1 MSAPY
6 ALYVRSMGVLL
17 IVIVLVLLVLL
28 GVWAFNK
35 LVRLRNRTDEAY
47 AQIDVQLKRRYD
59 LIPNLVETVKGYAAH
74 ERGTLQAVTDARA
87 AAASATGVAATAEA
101 NNVLSGALGRLFA
114 VAEAYPDLKANTTF
128 LNLMEQLTT
137 TENQLGF
144 ARQFYND
151 SVRALNTAIETFPLM
166 LFAGMAKATRREYFQ
181 VDDAATREAPK
192 VQF

>member
-1 MSAPY
+1 
-6 ALYVRSMGVLL
+6 MGVVIT
-17 IVIVLVLLVLL
+17 IVVLAVLVLGTVF
-28 GVWAFNK
+28 AYNK

-74 ERGTLQAVTDARA
+74 ERGTLDAVTNARNA
-87 AAASATGVAATAEA
+87 AAGATGVAAVAQA
-101 NNVLSGALGRLFA
+101 NTELTGALGRLFA

-151 SVRALNTAIETFPLM
+151 SVRALNTAIETFPTM
-166 LFAGMAKATRREYFQ
+166 LVAGLAKATKREYFQ
-181 VDDAATREAPK
+181 VDDQAVREAPK

>member
-1 MSAPY
+1 
-6 ALYVRSMGVLL
+6 MGL
-17 IVIVLVLLVLL
+17 VITLVVVGVLVLAV
-28 GVWAFNK
+28 VWAYNK

-47 AQIDVQLKRRYD
+47 AQIDVQLRRRYD
-59 LIPNLVETVKGYAAH
+59 LIPNLIETVKGYAAH
-74 ERGTLQAVTDARA
+74 ERQTLEAVTNARNA
-87 AAASATGVAATAEA
+87 AAGATGVAATAEA
-101 NNVLSGALGRLFA
+101 NGVLSSALGRLFA

-151 SVRALNTAIETFPLM
+151 SVRALNTAIETVPTNFV
-166 LFAGMAKATRREYFQ
+166 AGMAKATRREYFE
-181 VDDAATREAPK
+181 VEDAAVREAPK

>member
-1 MSAPY
+1 
-6 ALYVRSMGVLL
+6 MG
-17 IVIVLVLLVLL
+17 IVITLVVLAVLVLGV
-28 GVWAFNK
+28 VWAYNK

-47 AQIDVQLKRRYD
+47 AQIDVQLRRRYD
-59 LIPNLVETVKGYAAH
+59 LVPNLVETVKGYAAH
-74 ERGTLQAVTDARA
+74 ERQTLEAVTNARNA
-87 AAASATGVAATAEA
+87 AAGATGVAAVAEA
-101 NNVLSGALGRLFA
+101 NTALTGALGRLFA

-151 SVRALNTAIETFPLM
+151 SVRALNTAIESFPTM
-166 LFAGMAKATRREYFQ
+166 LVAGLAKATRREYFE
-181 VDDAATREAPK
+181 VEDEAVRAAPK

>member
-6 ALYVRSMGVLL
+6 ALYGRSMGILL
-17 IVIVLVLLVLL
+17 LVVVLVVLVLL

-87 AAASATGVAATAEA
+87 AAAGATGVAATAEA
-101 NNVLSGALGRLFA
+101 NNVLTGALGKLFA

-151 SVRALNTAIETFPLM
+151 SVRALNTAIETIPTNLV
-166 LFAGMAKATRREYFQ
+166 AGLAKATRREYFE
-181 VDDAATREAPK
+181 VNDEAVREAPK

>member
-1 MSAPY
+1 MRARY
-6 ALYVRSMGVLL
+6 ALYGRSMGILL
-17 IVIVLVLLVLL
+17 LVVVLVLLVLL

-35 LVRLRNRTDEAY
+35 LVRLRNRADEAY

-87 AAASATGVAATAEA
+87 AAASATGVAATAQA
-101 NNVLSGALGRLFA
+101 NNALTGALGKLFA

-151 SVRALNTAIETFPLM
+151 SVRALNTAIETFPYM

>member
-1 MSAPY
+1 
-6 ALYVRSMGVLL
+6 MGAVIT
-17 IVIVLVLLVLL
+17 IVVVVLLVLL
-28 GVWAFNK
+28 AVWAFNK

-74 ERGTLQAVTDARA
+74 ERGTLDAVTSACNA
-87 AAASATGVAATAEA
+87 AAGASGVAATAEA

-166 LFAGMAKATRREYFQ
+166 LLAGMAKATRREYFQ
-181 VDDAATREAPK
+181 VDEAAVREAPK

>member
-1 MSAPY
+1 MGLVITLVVVAVL
-6 ALYVRSMGVLL
+6 ALVV
-17 IVIVLVLLVLL
+17 
-28 GVWAFNK
+28 VWAYNK

-59 LIPNLVETVKGYAAH
+59 LVPNLVETVKGYAAH
-74 ERGTLQAVTDARA
+74 ERGTLEAVTNARNA
-87 AAASATGVAATAEA
+87 AAGATGVANVAKANAE
-101 NNVLSGALGRLFA
+101 LTGALGKLFA

-137 TENQLGF
+137 TENQLAF

-151 SVRALNTAIETFPLM
+151 SVRSLNTAIETIPTNLV
-166 LFAGMAKATRREYFQ
+166 AGLAKATRREYFQ
-181 VDDAATREAPK
+181 VEDAAVREAPK

>member
-1 MSAPY
+1 
-6 ALYVRSMGVLL
+6 MGILL
-17 IVIVLVLLVLL
+17 LVVVLVVLVLL

-87 AAASATGVAATAEA
+87 AAAGATGVAATAEA
-101 NNVLSGALGRLFA
+101 NNVLSQALGRLFA

-151 SVRALNTAIETFPLM
+151 SVRALNTAIETFPTM
-166 LFAGMAKATRREYFQ
+166 FFAGMAKATRREYFQ

>member
-1 MSAPY
+1 VWIY
-6 ALYVRSMGVLL
+6 NR
-17 IVIVLVLLVLL
+17 LVT
-28 GVWAFNK
+28 
-35 LVRLRNRTDEAY
+35 LRTRVDNGWS
-47 AQIDVQLKRRYD
+47 QIDVQLRRRAD

-87 AAASATGVAATAEA
+87 AAAGATGVAATAEA
-101 NNVLSGALGRLFA
+101 NNVLSQALGRLFA

-151 SVRALNTAIETFPLM
+151 SVRALNTAIETFPTM
-166 LFAGMAKATRREYFQ
+166 FFAGMAKATRREYFQ